1 MKHLLKL
8 VLIIFTVHAGLQEGF
23 ALEKNPGNA
32 AKTLNLRLTSIAGNK
47 IKKGSTIAVLP
58 FKHTDGS
65 YSEFS
70 NYFASEIISAMSEL
84 NTFKPLER
92 DQIDILF
99 NEIVFSASGAIDN
112 STMAEAGK
120 MKGADAML
128 IGDMAVM
135 NKNVIIN
142 ARLVSVEKAETL
154 SSAKVEIKMNSDIKR
169 MMANIIK
176 SERKSEETSQNDSKS
191 GDDAPES
198 QFYDDFEISVAR
210 CYRQGNQVI
219 VELRVSNFTAKPRVL
234 HIYPEQSRMIDGDG
248 ETYSRP
254 YIKFNESERNWGEV
268 QGDVENGISMP
279 FKLTFKEMPDN
290 ITIIQLLQIGFP
302 YDGMVKFKN
311 LAVQDRKNNH

>member
-8 VLIIFTVHAGLQEGF
+8 VLIIFTIQTALQAGFTQ
-23 ALEKNPGNA
+23 EKNPGKA
-32 AKTLNLRLTSIAGNK
+32 AKALNLRLTTIAGNK

-70 NYFASEIISAMSEL
+70 NYFASEIISAMSEM

-92 DQIDILF
+92 DQIDTLF

-128 IGDMAVM
+128 IGDIAVM
-135 NKNVIIN
+135 SKNVIIN

-176 SERKSEETSQNDSKS
+176 SDKKTEEASQ
-191 GDDAPES
+191 GDIKPAEASLES
-198 QFYDDFEISVAR
+198 QFYDDFEISVLR
-210 CYRQGNQVI
+210 CYRQSNQVI
-219 VELRVSNFTAKPRVL
+219 VELRVSNLAAKPRVL

-268 QGDVENGISMP
+268 QGEVENGIPMP

-302 YDGMVKFKN
+302 YDGKVKFKKVP
-311 LAVQDRKNNH
+311 VQDKK